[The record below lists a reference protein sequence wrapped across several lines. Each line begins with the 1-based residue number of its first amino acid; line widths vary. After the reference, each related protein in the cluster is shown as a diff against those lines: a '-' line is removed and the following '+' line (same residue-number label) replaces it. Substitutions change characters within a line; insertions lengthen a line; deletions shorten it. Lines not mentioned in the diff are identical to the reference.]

1 MGLIYG
7 NTFIN
12 KEESIITY
20 ESFIDFFN
28 ESMEEHDKIFESF
41 MFEAETLQLTD
52 SQHKDTKKGILETIK
67 NLFQKFITFVKRA
80 VQKVMDWYKD
90 IQEGK
95 YKDILAN
102 KLLKD
107 LKYEDL
113 ETAKKN
119 GWKGI
124 PEQSS
129 FAMIDP
135 ARIQHEL
142 YMFENV
148 KEEIRN
154 NKITEIIE
162 SIKSVE
168 KFEEAKEKYKEVQES
183 ISNLRYYDFKPGSIH
198 LMKFRAGMEN
208 ISRRHKR
215 SFGDNK
221 QDVQLILLYHTT
233 IQNGFWYPDTRGFGH
248 VKDYTF
254 NGASNISRYSKEL
267 YKYVSDYDKAYV
279 EPIEKSIAN
288 ATTSNADNDQSRDL
302 LYNKAQL
309 SVAQYVMKVYTG
321 IIKET
326 LDALKVQHSVAIG
339 TYIFLFT
346 NTRKFLKKAVE
357 PKASEAN

>member
-7 NTFIN
+7 NTFL

-67 NLFQKFITFVKRA
+67 NLFQKFVAFVKRA
-80 VQKVMDWYKD
+80 VQKVMDWYKS

-95 YKDILAN
+95 YKDTLAN
-102 KLLKD
+102 KFLKD

-135 ARIQHEL
+135 AQIQHEL

-148 KEEIRN
+148 QEEIRRK
-154 NKITEIIE
+154 KITESIE
-162 SIKSVE
+162 SIKDAE
-168 KFEEAKEKYKEVQES
+168 KLEHAKEKFKEVQEE
-183 ISNLRYYDFKPGSIH
+183 ISNLEYNNFKPGSIND
-198 LMKFRAGMEN
+198 MYFRAELEN
-208 ISRRHKR
+208 MGRSFRR
-215 SFGDNK
+215 SFGK
-221 QDVQLILLYHTT
+221 DVKDVDLILLYHTV
-233 IQNGFWYPDTRGFGH
+233 IQNGFWYPDAKGFGH

-254 NGASNISRYSKEL
+254 NGAANISRYSKEL
-267 YKYVSDYDKAYV
+267 DKYVSDYDKAYV
-279 EPIEKSIAN
+279 KPIEKSIVN
-288 ATTSNADNDQSRDL
+288 ISTSNANNDQSRDL

-321 IIKET
+321 IVKET
-326 LDALKVQHSVAIG
+326 LDALKVQHSIAIS
-339 TYIFLFT
+339 TYIFLFV
-346 NTRKFLKKAVE
+346 NTKKFLNKEAE
-357 PKASEAN
+357 PAAAGA

>member
-7 NTFIN
+7 NLYR
-12 KEESIITY
+12 KQEESIVTY

-52 SQHKDTKKGILETIK
+52 SQHKDSKKGILETIK
-67 NLFQKFITFVKRA
+67 TLFQKFVAFVKQA
-80 VQKVMDWYKD
+80 VQKVMDWYKS

-95 YKDILAN
+95 YKDTLAN
-102 KLLKD
+102 KFLKD

-135 ARIQHEL
+135 AQIQHEL

-148 KEEIRN
+148 QEEIRRK
-154 NKITEIIE
+154 KITDIIE

-168 KFEEAKEKYKEVQES
+168 KLEDAKEKFKEVQEE
-183 ISNLRYYDFKPGSIH
+183 ISNLEYNNFKPGSIH
-198 LMKFRAGMEN
+198 DMHFRAELEN
-208 ISRRHKR
+208 MGRRLRR
-215 SFGDNK
+215 SFGK
-221 QDVQLILLYHTT
+221 DVKDVDLILLYHTH
-233 IQNGFWYPDTRGFGH
+233 IQNGFWFPDAKGFGH

-254 NGASNISRYSKEL
+254 NGSANISRYSKEL
-267 YKYVSDYDKAYV
+267 DKYVSDYDKAYV
-279 EPIEKSIAN
+279 KPIEKSITN
-288 ATTSNADNDQSRDL
+288 ITTSNADNDQSRDL

-309 SVAQYVMKVYTG
+309 SVAQYVMKVYSG
-321 IIKET
+321 IVKET
-326 LDALKVQHSVAIG
+326 LDALRVQHQVALT

-346 NTRKFLKKAVE
+346 NTRKFLKKVE
-357 PKASEAN
+357 EPAAAGA